1 MSPKA
6 FRLVDALGAFE
17 KAKSDVPKSQNKA
30 VQTES
35 ERKREKINRADA
47 TLAAKPRE
55 KSDADVQ
62 DDPMEAVLAKAA
74 ELLGYD
80 AMSPRRLSQKLL
92 QRGYDTDAVE
102 AAIVYLTE
110 RGLLR
115 ESDDAVRFA
124 EQGVRKLWGTRRIRE
139 DLYARGF
146 SADAIDE
153 AMEAL
158 KSVDF
163 EGNCAKVIQKKYGSP
178 PQDTAELKKMTAALV
193 RCGYTFSEIKAAVRL
208 IRDD

>member
-6 FRLVDALGAFE
+6 FRLVDALGASE
-17 KAKSDVPKSQNKA
+17 KSQA
-30 VQTES
+30 DARRSQ
-35 ERKREKINRADA
+35 NRAIQA
-47 TLAAKPRE
+47 EPEREPEKMHRAGTTLAAPRK

-62 DDPMEAVLAKAA
+62 DDPMEAVLTKAA
-74 ELLGYD
+74 ELLGYG
-80 AMSPRRLSQKLL
+80 AISPRRLSQKLL
-92 QRGYDTDAVE
+92 QRGYDADTVA
-102 AAIVYLTE
+102 AAIGYLTE

-115 ESDDAVRFA
+115 ESEDAVRFA

-146 SADAIDE
+146 SSDAIDE

-158 KSVDF
+158 ESVDF
-163 EGNCAKVIQKKYGSP
+163 EENCAKVIRKKYGSAP
-178 PQDTAELKKMTAALV
+178 EDPAELKKMTAALV

>member
-6 FRLVDALGAFE
+6 FRLVDALGASE

-35 ERKREKINRADA
+35 ESKREKINCADA
-47 TLAAKPRE
+47 TLAAKPRK

-74 ELLGYD
+74 ELLGYG

-102 AAIVYLTE
+102 AAIIYLTE

-153 AMEAL
+153 AMETL

-163 EGNCAKVIQKKYGSP
+163 EENCAKVIRKKYGNAP
-178 PQDTAELKKMTAALV
+178 EDPAELKKMTAALV

-208 IRDD
+208 IRDN